1 MKKVLNSLLLACAT
15 LAAAGCYTN
24 PVTGRKSLVLIS
36 PGEEVQLGAQSFQA
50 IRAKERVS
58 ADPAANARVQRIG
71 RRIAE
76 AVGNE
81 LPGAKWEFVVFDSKE
96 LNAFALPGGKVGVYT
111 GLMQL
116 APPTAAWSYNNA
128 GFSLAGRLIEVVAA
142 PEPLAEI
149 RVAEPRELA
158 RLAYHLGNRHLPVQI
173 LANRIR
179 IRGDE
184 VIENMA
190 RGLGAKIAHIEAA
203 FDPEGGAYAGPEI
216 EEGHVHGPG
225 CGHDHHDHDHHGH
238 DHHGHDHHGHDHH
251 GHDHHGHDH
260 HGHDHH
266 AHDDHGRGHGHEH
279 KHDHGHH
286 DHEHEH
292 DHAQHG
298 HEHGH
303 GHKH

>member
-116 APPTAAWSYNNA
+116 AENDA
-128 GFSLAGRLIEVVAA
+128 
-142 PEPLAEI
+142 
-149 RVAEPRELA
+149 ELA
-158 RLAYHLGNRHLPVQI
+158 IVMGHEIGHVIARHGAERMSEAAVIAGIGMMGAAIVDAKTEDPQARQLFELAYGAGTTLGRVLPHSRGNESEADRMGAIYAARAGYDPRAAITFWEKMAAKKQAAGATGTKLDAI
-173 LANRIR
+173 FSTHPADAQRIAQLR
-179 IRGDE
+179 ALMPQVVPIYE
-184 VIENMA
+184 KA
-190 RGLGAKIAHIEAA
+190 RAA
-203 FDPEGGAYAGPEI
+203 
-216 EEGHVHGPG
+216 
-225 CGHDHHDHDHHGH
+225 
-238 DHHGHDHHGHDHH
+238 
-251 GHDHHGHDH
+251 
-260 HGHDHH
+260 
-266 AHDDHGRGHGHEH
+266 RS
-279 KHDHGHH
+279 
-286 DHEHEH
+286 
-292 DHAQHG
+292 AQSD
-298 HEHGH
+298 
-303 GHKH
+303 